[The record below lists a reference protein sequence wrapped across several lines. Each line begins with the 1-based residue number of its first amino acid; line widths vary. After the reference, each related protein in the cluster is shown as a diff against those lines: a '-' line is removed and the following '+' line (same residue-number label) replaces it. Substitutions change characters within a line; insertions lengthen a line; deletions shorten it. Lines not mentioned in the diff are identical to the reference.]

1 MRHVYLQDRRRPVS
15 LSLLPVP
22 PGDPDALD
30 SYASTLTSAAD
41 QLDALASSTVRVT
54 AAIKSNANWT
64 GSAAEGYSAF
74 TGSLAH
80 SVGGTVP
87 DLNRIASAVRDY
99 AGYLRT
105 AQEKVAAYNK
115 AAEAASCLTPA
126 KQPAAIAGLVGPRD
140 DAEAAVTAADTAGD
154 IAAAD
159 VQGSVTIQSVYLQQQ
174 VHLLDDQQPPIRP
187 WWSAPV
193 SPGPHW
199 GAAPPD
205 WRQLAAAAAR
215 QAEDRHAFITGDGLP
230 PDPHTPDDPPPS
242 SPDNWDD
249 NSIPN
254 WFPQEDA
261 AP

>member
-1 MRHVYLQDRRRPVS
+1 MRRVYFQDRRRPVS
-15 LSLLPVP
+15 GVLLPVP

-30 SYASTLTSAAD
+30 SYASTLASAAE
-41 QLDALASSTVRVT
+41 QIDALASSTVRVT
-54 AAIKSNANWT
+54 ADIKSNANWT

-99 AGYLRT
+99 AGCLRT
-105 AQEKVAAYNK
+105 AQEKVTAYNK
-115 AAEAASCLTPA
+115 AAEAASCLIPT
-126 KQPAAIAGLVGPRD
+126 KQPAAFAALDGPRN

-159 VQGSVTIQSVYLQQQ
+159 IQGSATIQSVYLQQQ
-174 VHLLDDQQPPIRP
+174 VHLLDQQAPRPRP

-193 SPGPHW
+193 SRGPQW
-199 GAAPPD
+199 EAAPPD
-205 WRQLAAAAAR
+205 SRQLAAAAAHQAQER
-215 QAEDRHAFITGDGLP
+215 QAFISGDGLP
-230 PDPHTPDDPPPS
+230 PDPHTPEDLPPS
-242 SPDNWDD
+242 GPDNWDD
-249 NSIPN
+249 KNIPYY
-254 WFPQEDA
+254 PSEEDA

>member
-1 MRHVYLQDRRRPVS
+1 MIGA
-15 LSLLPVP
+15 LLPMP
-22 PGDPDALD
+22 PGDPDALE

-41 QLDALASSTVRVT
+41 QIDALASRTFRVT
-54 AAIKSNANWT
+54 ADIKSNANWT

-126 KQPAAIAGLVGPRD
+126 EQPAAIAALVGPRD
-140 DAEAAVTAADTAGD
+140 DAESAVNAADTAGD

-159 VQGSVTIQSVYLQQQ
+159 VRGSVTIQSVYLQQQ
-174 VHLLDDQQPPIRP
+174 VHLLDQQTSPAPPL
-187 WWSAPV
+187 
-193 SPGPHW
+193 GPHA
-199 GAAPPD
+199 GALPPG
-205 WRQLAAAAAR
+205 WLQRQ
-215 QAEDRHAFITGDGLP
+215 EDGLP
-230 PDPHTPDDPPPS
+230 GDLHAEGASGTGYSNPYTNLKGDPVVGDDP
-242 SPDNWDD
+242 NDD
-249 NSIPN
+249 GGY
-254 WFPQEDA
+254 
-261 AP
+261 